1 MDEKVLC
8 VVTGAPVQKKKK
20 NVFNEIL
27 LTLEEPSGDDQ
38 KQQAAS
44 LFMARL
50 LICWGRFS
58 SVLYL
63 QA

>member
-8 VVTGAPVQKKKK
+8 VVTGAPVQKKK

-27 LTLEEPSGDDQ
+27 LTLEESSGDDQ